1 MDATDGQEGRKDP
14 GLAIDIDEV
23 MRRIP
28 HRYPF
33 LLVDRAYGYVPHTS
47 IVGVKCVTINEPYFV
62 GHFPNKPVMPGVLQI
77 EAIAQT
83 GGVLMSKTL
92 DVDITRHTILFM
104 AVDGVRFRRPVVP
117 GDVLEMPVEVTM
129 ARRNIFKF
137 KGRALVNGEV
147 ACEAEFAAMK
157 GELPQP

>member
-1 MDATDGQEGRKDP
+1 MAAVEGASAPDDI
-14 GLAIDIDEV
+14 GETIDNAEI

-28 HRYPF
+28 HRFPF
-33 LLVDRAYGYVPHTS
+33 LLVDRATHYVANAS
-47 IVGVKCVTINEPYFV
+47 IRGIKCVSINEPFFQ

-104 AVDGVRFRRPVVP
+104 AVDAVRFRRPVVP
-117 GDVLEMPVEVTM
+117 GDVLEMPVEVIM

-137 KGRALVNGEV
+137 RGRALVNGEV

-157 GELPQP
+157 AELPAQ

>member
-1 MDATDGQEGRKDP
+1 
-14 GLAIDIDEV
+14 
-23 MRRIP
+23 
-28 HRYPF
+28 
-33 LLVDRAYGYVPHTS
+33 VDRAYDYVPHTS
-47 IVGVKCVTINEPYFV
+47 IRGVKCVTINEPFFQ

-83 GGVLMSKTL
+83 GGVLMSKSL
-92 DVDITRHTILFM
+92 DVDITKHTIFFM

-117 GDVLEMPVEVTM
+117 GDVLDMPVEVIL

-137 KGRALVNGEV
+137 RGKALVNGEV

-157 GELPQP
+157 AELQTP